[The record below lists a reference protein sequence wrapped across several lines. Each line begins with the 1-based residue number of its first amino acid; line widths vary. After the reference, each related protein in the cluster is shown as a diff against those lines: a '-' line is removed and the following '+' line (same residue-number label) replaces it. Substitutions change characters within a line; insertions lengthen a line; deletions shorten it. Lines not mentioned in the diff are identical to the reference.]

1 MKLRILFIFLAVSFS
16 GCSLIYSYSGN
27 LPQRIDQWIAEKKYN
42 IALDTISH
50 IKPAHKDYR
59 VIQRKKNL
67 ILKKI
72 ISYENMA
79 IEKSTKL
86 ANQGNWILALKLLD
100 EVEGN
105 IINTKRI
112 KKQRAKLLKKRNK
125 LITTY
130 EDDVLNSQAKDLLNK
145 MKLYEKIKKTVS
157 KNESNQLNISKFDD
171 LRQETS
177 LRLTKRSEQEYQKGQ
192 YNKAFS
198 TIKLAL
204 KLKPDEDI
212 VSHLKTIKQRI
223 QRKTKRKKRSYVKDA
238 KELLAKLSQG
248 YSYEI
253 LKETKEKINWLNK
266 IKNNEKD
273 YLELIAKL
281 KKHLEAGE
289 KQHFEAARK
298 LYSEGKTQEALSI
311 WLELEKLNPK
321 NTKLQSHIKRA
332 KKVLIKLEKLSNKP
346 QPENKK

>member
-1 MKLRILFIFLAVSFS
+1 MIFRILFIFLAVSFS
-16 GCSLIYSYSGN
+16 GCTLIYSYSDD
-27 LPQRIDQWIAEKKYN
+27 LPQRIDQWIEEKKYN
-42 IALDTISH
+42 TALDTISY
-50 IKPAHKDYR
+50 IKPTHKDYR
-59 VIQRKKNL
+59 VIQRKKKI

-72 ISYENMA
+72 VSYENMA

-86 ANQGNWILALKLLD
+86 SNQGNWILALKLLD

-112 KKQRAKLLKKRNK
+112 KKQRTKLLKKRNK

-145 MKLYEKIKKTVS
+145 MELYEKIKKTVS
-157 KNESNQLNISKFDD
+157 TKESNQLEISEFDD

-177 LRLTKRSEQEYQKGQ
+177 LRLAKRSEQEYQKGQ

-198 TIKLAL
+198 SIKLAL

-212 VSHLKTIKQRI
+212 VSRLKTIKQRI
-223 QRKTKRKKRSYVKDA
+223 QKKIRRKKTSYVKDA
-238 KELLAKLSQG
+238 KALLAKLSQG
-248 YSYEI
+248 YSYDI
-253 LKETKEKINWLNK
+253 LKETKEKIVWLNK
-266 IKNNEKD
+266 IKNNEKV
-273 YLELIAKL
+273 YIELIAKL
-281 KKHLEAGE
+281 KKHLNAGE

-311 WLELEKLNPK
+311 WLELEKLNPE
-321 NTKLQSHIKRA
+321 NTKLKSHIKRA
-332 KKVLIKLEKLSNKP
+332 RKVLNKLERLSNKP
-346 QPENKK
+346 KPENKK